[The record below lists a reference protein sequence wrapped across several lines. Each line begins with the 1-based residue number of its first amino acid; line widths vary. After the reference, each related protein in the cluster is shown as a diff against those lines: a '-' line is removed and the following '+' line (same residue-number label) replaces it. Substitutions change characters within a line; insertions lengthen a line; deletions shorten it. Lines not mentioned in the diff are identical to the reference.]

1 MTGLKVLLSGFNYD
15 KKIGLYSIF
24 QDTMENTSFINGASI
39 KKFEQQ
45 FAKHSQGTNCIA
57 TGNCTDSLRMCLQ
70 AYGIGPN
77 DRVAVPSFTW
87 LSTAEVVKQL
97 WAEPVFVDV
106 DDTMCMSPTDLE
118 RTLSSQECKAVI
130 AVDLFG
136 NVADI
141 DQLKQIATSYDCAF
155 IQDSAQSTGAL
166 YKNKGLGACDHPVCY
181 SFYPTKNL
189 GTWGDAG
196 AVVCDIQLG
205 EKIKQLRNHGQGAEK
220 FISKDVGWNSRMDS
234 IHADILLN
242 KLPHLD
248 KWNSKRSANAKMY
261 QDNIRIPHK
270 TQTINTDC
278 KPVWHQYVITVSNP
292 KKIFEALE
300 NVGVQSRIYYKTPI
314 HKLPTYATG
323 QDLPRTDILSQTNI
337 SIPVHQDLTEDN
349 IGLIIDTVNKVEL

>member
-1 MTGLKVLLSGFNYD
+1 MSGLKVLLSGFDYD
-15 KKIGLYSIF
+15 KKISLYTIF
-24 QDTMENTSFINGASI
+24 QDTIADTSFINGASI
-39 KKFEQQ
+39 QKFEQQ
-45 FAKHSQGTNCIA
+45 FAEHSHGKRCIA

-70 AYGIGPN
+70 AYGIGPK

-118 RTLSSQECKAVI
+118 RTLKQHNCKAVI

-141 DQLKQIATSYDCAF
+141 DKLKAIALSYNCAF
-155 IQDSAQSTGAL
+155 IQDSAQSTGAE
-166 YKNKGLGACDHPVCY
+166 YKGKGLGSCDHPVCY

-196 AVVCDIQLG
+196 AVVCDDFFG

-220 FISKDVGWNSRMDS
+220 FISTDIGWNSRMDS

-248 KWNSKRSANAKMY
+248 QWNNKRRANAKLY
-261 QDNIRIPHK
+261 QDNIKIAHN
-270 TQTINTDC
+270 TQTINQDC
-278 KPVWHQYVITVSNP
+278 KPVWHQYVITVSEP
-292 KKIFEALE
+292 TKVQQALE
-300 NVGVQSRIYYKTPI
+300 QAGVQSRVYYKVPI
-314 HKLPTYATG
+314 HKLSTYKTN
-323 QDLPRTDILSQTNI
+323 QDLPYTDLLSCTNI
-337 SIPVHQDLTEDN
+337 SIPVHQYLTEDD
-349 IGLIIDTVNKVEL
+349 IGLIIDIVNKVKL

>member
-1 MTGLKVLLSGFNYD
+1 MRKVLLSGFDYD
-15 KKIGLYSIF
+15 RKIGLYTIF
-24 QDTMENTSFINGASI
+24 QDTMADTSFINGASI
-39 KKFEQQ
+39 KKFETE
-45 FAKHSQGTNCIA
+45 FAKHSEGTRCIA

-70 AYGIGPN
+70 AYGVGPN

-106 DDTMCMSPTDLE
+106 DDTMCMCPEDLE
-118 RTLSSQECKAVI
+118 QILSKHKCKAVI

-141 DQLKQIATSYDCAF
+141 DRLKQIATAYDCAF

-166 YKNKGLGACDHPVCY
+166 YKGKGLGACDHPVCY

-196 AVVCDIQLG
+196 AVVCDNALG
-205 EKIKQLRNHGQGAEK
+205 ETIKQLRNHGQGAEK

-234 IHADILLN
+234 IHADILLD

-248 KWNSKRSANAKMY
+248 KWNSKRRANAKIY
-261 QDNIRIPHK
+261 QDNIKLAHG
-270 TQTINTDC
+270 TQTVNTDC
-278 KPVWHQYVITVSNP
+278 KPVWHQYVITVDNP
-292 KKIFEALE
+292 RQIVQALDA
-300 NVGVQSRIYYKTPI
+300 VGVQSRIYYKTPI
-314 HKLPTYATG
+314 HKLPTYATE
-323 QDLPRTDILSQTNI
+323 QNLPQTDILSATNV
-337 SIPVHQDLTEDN
+337 SIPVHQDLTEDD
-349 IGLIIDTVNKVEL
+349 IGLIIDTINKV

>member
-1 MTGLKVLLSGFNYD
+1 MRKVLLSGFDYD
-15 KKIGLYSIF
+15 RKIGLYTIF
-24 QDTMENTSFINGASI
+24 QDTMADTSFINGASI
-39 KKFEQQ
+39 VKFEKQ
-45 FAKHSQGTNCIA
+45 FAEHSEGKRCIA

-70 AYGIGPN
+70 AYGVSPN

-106 DDTMCMSPTDLE
+106 DDTMCMCPKDLE
-118 RTLSSQECKAVI
+118 QELSKHKCKAVI

-136 NVADI
+136 NVANI
-141 DQLKQIATSYDCAF
+141 DKLKQIARSYDCAF

-166 YKNKGLGACDHPVCY
+166 YKGKGLGACDHPVCY

-196 AVVCDIQLG
+196 AVVCDDELG
-205 EKIKQLRNHGQGAEK
+205 ETIKQLRNHGQGAEK

-234 IHADILLN
+234 IHADILLD

-248 KWNSKRSANAKMY
+248 TWNSKRRANAKIY
-261 QDNIRIPHK
+261 QDNIKISHGK
-270 TQTINTDC
+270 QKVNSDC
-278 KPVWHQYVITVSNP
+278 DPVWHQYVITVEDPN
-292 KKIFEALE
+292 KIVHALSE
-300 NVGVQSRIYYKTPI
+300 VGVQSRIYYKTPI

-323 QDLPRTDILSQTNI
+323 QSLPYTDMLSQTNV
-337 SIPVHQDLTEDN
+337 SIPVHQDLTDED
-349 IGLIIDTVNKVEL
+349 IELIIDTINKV